1 MTEHAGPAPLTFGQM
16 SLWRDIDAL
25 PRSRW
30 QETNWVFEVD
40 VPPGV
45 SEDTV
50 RQALE
55 RMTERH
61 AGLRTV
67 YDVSDPANPAQLVR
81 PREELPLEFQTVAL
95 DSAEAVTAAA
105 AELKARPFDL
115 RTERPFR
122 ALLAQ
127 APGSR
132 TLLISKHHIA
142 VDAWSMGLLADE
154 LTAMFTGDEQAL
166 PPPSEDLCALAHE
179 QRSAAW
185 QRRREASERHFRRVL
200 DMPAARF
207 RALDDAHGAAQGY
220 FESVRLHADASRVA
234 REAHV
239 SLSTVLISA
248 YALAVSE
255 LCTDL
260 PVRFGLVASNR
271 FSDRW
276 AGLITSMNQLI
287 SIPLEPAADCL
298 RQPAALEAVQAQSL
312 RAYRLALHDVD
323 AMLPERLGLPADTDR
338 APTCMYNM
346 VTPWVS
352 EQNSPIQDGEAPE
365 ISWEPAFST
374 LGPRC
379 YLRACETTTGTLLL
393 VLRTNGLGK
402 DATAQMLRRIHSAI
416 TEAAAPAVLSGR

>member
-1 MTEHAGPAPLTFGQM
+1 MTEHAEPAPLTFGQM

-30 QETNWVFEVD
+30 QETNWVFSVD
-40 VPPGV
+40 VPAGV
-45 SEDTV
+45 SEDAV

-55 RMTERH
+55 QMTERH

-67 YDVSDPANPAQLVR
+67 YDVRDPANPAQLVR
-81 PREELPLEFQTVAL
+81 SRQELPLEFETVAL
-95 DSAEAVTAAA
+95 DSAEAVAPVS

-115 RTERPFR
+115 RLERPFR
-122 ALLAQ
+122 ALLART
-127 APGSR
+127 PGSR

-142 VDAWSMGLLADE
+142 VDAWSMGLLAEE

-166 PPPSEDLCALAHE
+166 PPPSEDLCALARE
-179 QRSAAW
+179 QRSPTW
-185 QRRREASERHFRRVL
+185 QRRREASERHFRKMF
-200 DMPAARF
+200 DTPAAQF
-207 RALDDAHGAAQGY
+207 RGLDDAHGAVQGY
-220 FESVRLHADASRVA
+220 FESVRLHADATRVA

-255 LCTDL
+255 LCTEL
-260 PVRFGLVASNR
+260 PIRFGLIASNR
-271 FSDRW
+271 FGERW

-287 SIPLEPAADCL
+287 SIPLKPDADCL
-298 RQPAALEAVQAQSL
+298 RQPALEAVQTQSL

-323 AMLPERLGLPADTDR
+323 AVRPENLGLPADIDR
-338 APTCMYNM
+338 KPTCMYNM

-352 EQNSPIQDGEAPE
+352 EQSSPIQDGEVPE

-393 VLRTNGLGK
+393 VLRTNGMGK
-402 DATAQMLRRIHSAI
+402 QVTAQMLRRIHSAI
-416 TEAAAPAVLSGR
+416 TEAAARPVLSGR

>member
-1 MTEHAGPAPLTFGQM
+1 MSESGPAPLTFGQM

-40 VPPGV
+40 VPTGV
-45 SEDTV
+45 SEDTI

-81 PREELPLEFQTVAL
+81 SRTELPLEFETVTLA
-95 DSAEAVTAAA
+95 SAEAVTAAA

-122 ALLAQ
+122 ALLAG
-127 APGSR
+127 APGCR

-166 PPPSEDLCALAHE
+166 PPPSEDLCALARE
-179 QRSAAW
+179 QRSATW
-185 QRRREASERHFRRVL
+185 QRRREASERHFRRML
-200 DMPAARF
+200 DTPAARF
-207 RALDDAHGAAQGY
+207 RGLDDAHGAVQGY
-220 FESVRLHADASRVA
+220 FESARLYADAGRVA

-248 YALAVSE
+248 YALAISE

-260 PVRFGLVASNR
+260 PIRFGLMASNR
-271 FSDRW
+271 FGERW
-276 AGLITSMNQLI
+276 AGLITSMNQLV
-287 SIPLEPAADCL
+287 SIPLEPDADCL
-298 RQPAALEAVQAQSL
+298 QQSALEAVQAQSL

-323 AMLPERLGLPADTDR
+323 AMRPERLGLPADTDR
-338 APTCMYNM
+338 TPTCMYNM

-352 EQNSPIQDGEAPE
+352 EQSSPIQDGEVPE

-393 VLRTNGLGK
+393 VLRTNGLGIQ
-402 DATAQMLRRIHSAI
+402 ATGQMLRRVSSAI
-416 TEAAAPAVLSGR
+416 TEAAVPAVLGGR